1 MSTNS
6 IAEIREQILNENLSL
21 KDIVTDYIAT
31 IEDQDSEINAFVSTY
46 FEEALSEAEKIEKKI
61 KNGTAGSLAGAVLGI
76 KDLIC
81 ERGRQATCASEILGD
96 FESVYDATVIERL
109 KAEDAIL
116 IGRTNMDEFAM
127 GSANQFSRY
136 GAVKNPVDTS
146 KVSGGSSGGSA
157 AAVASN
163 MVSASLGSDTGG
175 SIRQPAAF
183 CGVVGVKPTYGR
195 VSRWGLI
202 AFASSFDCIGP
213 FANNVEDAAR
223 VLQAISGFDEKDNT
237 SANIPVQNYT
247 EELKQPNRNIRI
259 GVPEEY
265 FGEGLDS
272 EISSNINET
281 LKKLESEGAELV
293 PISLPHTK
301 YGIATYYIL
310 ATAEASS
317 NLARFDGIR
326 YGHRA
331 EKSSVVEEL
340 KEEESRLR
348 EEFKDDQ
355 VQLDL
360 ALSKM
365 DSALIKLYKKSRTE
379 GFGTEVK
386 RRIMLGTYVLSSG
399 YYDAYYAKAQK
410 VRRLIQEDFKKAFE
424 KVDVIAGPT
433 TPTTAFDQGAKLDD
447 PVQMYLNDIYT
458 TSANLAGICG
468 ISVPSGSHS
477 NGLPIGIQFLADS
490 FQESKIL
497 NAGRLVELLDK

>member
-1 MSTNS
+1 LSTNS
-6 IAEIREQILNENLSL
+6 ISEIQEQILNENLSL
-21 KDIVTDYIAT
+21 KDIVTNYIAT
-31 IEDQDSEINAFVSTY
+31 IEEQNPEINAFVSTY
-46 FEEALSEAEKIEKKI
+46 FEEALSEAEIIENKI

-136 GAVKNPVDTS
+136 GAVKNPVNTS

-157 AAVASN
+157 AAVASK

-237 SANIPVQNYT
+237 SANIPVQNFA
-247 EELKQPNRNIRI
+247 EELKQPNKKIRI
-259 GVPEEY
+259 GVPEEF
-265 FGEGLDS
+265 FGEGLDA

-301 YGIATYYIL
+301 YGIATYYVL

-331 EKSSVVEEL
+331 DKSNVVEEL
-340 KEEESRLR
+340 KKEESRLR
-348 EEFKDDQ
+348 EEFKDDE

-433 TPTTAFDQGAKLDD
+433 TPTTAFEQGAKLDD

>member
-6 IAEIREQILNENLSL
+6 IAEIKEQILNENLSL
-21 KDIVTDYIAT
+21 KDIVTDYIAR
-31 IEDQDSEINAFVSTY
+31 IEEQNSEINAFVSTY

-61 KNGTAGSLAGAVLGI
+61 KHGTAGSLAGAVLGI

-157 AAVASN
+157 AAVASK

-237 SANIPVQNYT
+237 SANIPVQNFT
-247 EELKQPNRNIRI
+247 EELKQPNKNIRI

-301 YGIATYYIL
+301 YGIATYYVL

-331 EKSSVVEEL
+331 EKASVVEEL

-355 VQLDL
+355 AQLDL
-360 ALSKM
+360 ELSKM

-433 TPTTAFDQGAKLDD
+433 TPTTAFEQGAKLDD